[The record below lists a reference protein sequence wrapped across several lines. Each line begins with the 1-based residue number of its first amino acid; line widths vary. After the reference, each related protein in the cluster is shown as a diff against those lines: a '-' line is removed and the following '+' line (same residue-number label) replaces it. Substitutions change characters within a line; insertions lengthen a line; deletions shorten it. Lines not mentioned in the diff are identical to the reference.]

1 VATIANTVDE
11 GNRTVNLTLGPAV
24 TGTGGA
30 ILGPQNTAVLTIVD
44 NDTAGQIRFSAPT
57 YTVSEA
63 SAAATITLI
72 RSGGLAGPVTVDFA
86 TAPGTATAGT
96 DYTTVTRT
104 ITFAAGVTTRTVAV
118 PISTDTLDEPNE
130 TILLQLTNPG
140 GGATLGLAAAVLT
153 IVDND
158 VAGVVQFSQ
167 ALYTVSE
174 AGGSAT
180 ITVTR
185 SGGAAS
191 AVTVDF
197 TTSDGPVPTGATAG
211 SDYTATA
218 VTLTFAAGQ
227 TTRTVTVPV
236 LVDALPEGNEFVT
249 LTLSN
254 PGGGATLGP
263 RFTAQLKILDDEATV
278 QFAAGAYSVVEGAV
292 ASIAVE
298 RTGTVGTVIVPF
310 ATSDGS
316 GIAGTDY
323 VTRAGSLTF
332 AAGVKTLAFPVAT
345 IANTVDEGNR
355 TVNLTLGPAVT
366 GTGGAILGPQNMA
379 VLTIVDNDVAGT
391 VQFSQS
397 LYTVSEAT
405 ASATIVVIRTGGT
418 ASGVTVDYQTTDG
431 TATGGAAAG
440 PGVDYK
446 TTAGTLNFAAG
457 QTTRTF
463 TVNVFP
469 DIAVEGNETVLLSL
483 SNPTGGAILGPRSTA
498 TLTIVDND

>member
-1 VATIANTVDE
+1 VTI
-11 GNRTVNLTLGPAV
+11 
-24 TGTGGA
+24 
-30 ILGPQNTAVLTIVD
+30 
-44 NDTAGQIRFSAPT
+44 
-57 YTVSEA
+57 
-63 SAAATITLI
+63 
-72 RSGGLAGPVTVDFA
+72 
-86 TAPGTATAGT
+86 
-96 DYTTVTRT
+96 
-104 ITFAAGVTTRTVAV
+104 

-158 VAGVVQFSQ
+158 VAGTVQFSQ
-167 ALYTVSE
+167 SLYTVSE
-174 AGGSAT
+174 TAASAT

-197 TTSDGPVPTGATAG
+197 DTSDGPGLTGATAG
-211 SDYTATA
+211 SDYTPTTG

-227 TTRTVTVPV
+227 TTRTVIVPV
-236 LVDALPEGNEFVT
+236 LVDATAEGNEFVT

-263 RFTAQLKILDDEATV
+263 RFVAQLKILDDEASV
-278 QFAAGAYSVVEGAV
+278 QFAKAEYPVTEGAA
-292 ASIAVE
+292 ASITVE
-298 RTGTVGTVIVPF
+298 RTGTLGTVIVPF
-310 ATSDGS
+310 ATSNGS
-316 GIAGTDY
+316 TGIPGIAGTDY
-323 VTRAGSLTF
+323 VTRTGSLTF
-332 AAGVKTLAFPVAT
+332 AAGVKTLAFSVST
-345 IANTVDEGNR
+345 ITNTVDEGDR

-366 GTGGAILGPQNMA
+366 GTGGAILGPQDTA

-391 VQFSQS
+391 VQFSVS
-397 LYTVSEAT
+397 LYTVSEA
-405 ASATIVVIRTGGT
+405 AAAATIVVSRTGGA

-440 PGVDYK
+440 PGVDYM
-446 TTAGTLNFAAG
+446 TRSGTLSFAAG

-463 TVNVFP
+463 TVPVFP
-469 DIAVEGNETVLLSL
+469 DIAAEGNETVLLSL
-483 SNPTGGAILGPRSTA
+483 SPPTGGAILGPRSTA